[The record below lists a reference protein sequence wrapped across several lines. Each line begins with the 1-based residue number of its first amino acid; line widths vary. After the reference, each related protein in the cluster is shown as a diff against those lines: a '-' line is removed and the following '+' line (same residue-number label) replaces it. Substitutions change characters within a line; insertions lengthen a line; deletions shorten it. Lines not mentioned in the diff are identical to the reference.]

1 MTDPVWYYARGDAEK
16 GPLTTAQIKAL
27 AAAGK
32 VRPEDLVWKE
42 GMETWVAASELPE
55 LFPSGAAKPKEKAR
69 DPEDSATAVS
79 RTPAERAAVKFAR
92 PTSSDVPLRA
102 ARTAAMLGFFV
113 ILLLRGCDLR
123 EQCHVARLRAD
134 VAVQEQEHPK
144 GADAKPDK
152 LKPQQLEA
160 EQKEAEQKLNAARAA
175 ALKAA
180 AELAKSRYSRS
191 LIWMVASAML
201 AASLMF
207 LGRAGTRAERWIAM
221 AGLAVLLLGLFCGPA
236 FP

>member
-16 GPLTTAQIKAL
+16 GPLTTPQIKAL

-55 LFPSGAAKPKEKAR
+55 LFPSGAAKPKEKGR
-69 DPEDSATAVS
+69 DPEDSATAVI
-79 RTPAERAAVKFAR
+79 RTPAERAAAKFAR

-102 ARTAAMLGFFV
+102 ARTTAMLGFFL

-144 GADAKPDK
+144 GADAKADK
-152 LKPQQLEA
+152 LKPQQ
-160 EQKEAEQKLNAARAA
+160 QEAEQKLNAARAA

-207 LGRAGTRAERWIAM
+207 LGRIGTRAERWIAM
-221 AGLAVLLLGLFCGPA
+221 AGLAVLLLGLFGGPA